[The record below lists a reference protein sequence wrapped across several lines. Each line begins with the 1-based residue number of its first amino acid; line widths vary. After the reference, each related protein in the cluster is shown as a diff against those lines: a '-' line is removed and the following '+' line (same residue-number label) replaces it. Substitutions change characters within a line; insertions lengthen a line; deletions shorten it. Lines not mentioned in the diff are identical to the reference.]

1 MGNNVFE
8 KEENSMKH
16 EKSKRKVYL
25 RESDAV
31 QAHYMINLPPK
42 FDSGGRGQQIGS
54 SALGFIALSIGFFT
68 VDFGR
73 SSERAGVATR
83 ESTEAGII
91 IRH

>member
-54 SALGFIALSIGFFT
+54 SALGFFT
-68 VDFGR
+68 VLRPKFGASGSR
-73 SSERAGVATR
+73 DSGDELM
-83 ESTEAGII
+83 
-91 IRH
+91 H